1 MAGKTP
7 TSKKTS
13 STSSTKSTSS
23 SKKSSL
29 KVKDLSP
36 KKDPRG
42 GATDHPPK
50 GGGRND
56 Y

>member
-1 MAGKTP
+1 MAGKTASKKST
-7 TSKKTS
+7 TSKTS
-13 STSSTKSTSS
+13 SSSSS
-23 SKKSSL
+23 SKKSAL

-42 GATDHPPK
+42 GASDHSPK
-50 GGGRND
+50 GGGRNSD

>member
-1 MAGKTP
+1 MNMAGKTSP
-7 TSKKTS
+7 SKKSS
-13 STSSTKSTSS
+13 STSSSKSSSSS
-23 SKKSSL
+23 SKKSSI

-42 GATDHPPK
+42 GSSPHSPK
-50 GGGRND
+50 KGD

>member
-1 MAGKTP
+1 MADKSP
-7 TSKKTS
+7 SK
-13 STSSTKSTSS
+13 S
-23 SKKSSL
+23 SKPSPKSLASDKKSP

-50 GGGRND
+50 GGGKNND